1 MYRGKGEPP
10 GRTEKKILGAIVP
23 NASLLEKNEKEK
35 KDRVENNERQLTG
48 RGEAG
53 GKGEYFYFSRSRWTD
68 ICATRYTGRH
78 SPLIPPN

>member
-53 GKGEYFYFSRSRWTD
+53 GRGD
-68 ICATRYTGRH
+68 ISTSPGVDGQTAVATRYTGRH